1 MAFLL
6 DDLLLAPL
14 KGVKWFSEK
23 LKDAAEKELYDED
36 KIHEEL
42 MTLQAK
48 LDMEEIAEEE
58 YHTSEKVLLKRINEI
73 QKRKEEPKS

>member
-6 DDLLLAPL
+6 DDILLAPL
-14 KGVKWFSEK
+14 KGVEWLSEK
-23 LKDAAEKELYDED
+23 LRDEAEKELYDED

-58 YHTSEKVLLKRINEI
+58 YHACEKVLLERINEI
-73 QKRKEEPKS
+73 QRCKEKPKL

>member
-6 DDLLLAPL
+6 DDILLAPL
-14 KGVKWFSEK
+14 KGVKWLSEK
-23 LKDAAEKELYDED
+23 LRDVAEKEFYDED

-58 YHTSEKVLLKRINEI
+58 YHASEKVLLERINEI
-73 QKRKEEPKS
+73 QRRKEETGS